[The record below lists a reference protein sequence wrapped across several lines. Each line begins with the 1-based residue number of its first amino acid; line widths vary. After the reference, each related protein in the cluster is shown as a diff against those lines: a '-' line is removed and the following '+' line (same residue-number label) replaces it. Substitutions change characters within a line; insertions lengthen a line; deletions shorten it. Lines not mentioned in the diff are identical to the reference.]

1 MNTIDS
7 NSQAYVNL
15 VQKSVHAN
23 SLKQVAEAK
32 KVGDPVDQEQLKQ
45 SNQHIRDT
53 ARETAVELYSQQ
65 LKKQSFETYMESSQ
79 QLNEDE
85 EEEKNS
91 SNDSVYTYDPQTVN
105 DSLQTAQKRALGV
118 SLYENISEQATNRS
132 FQADS
137 TSLNVYA

>member
-23 SLKQVAEAK
+23 SLNQVAEAK
-32 KVGDPVDQEQLKQ
+32 QAGDPVDVEQLHQ
-45 SNQHIRDT
+45 SNQFIRDT
-53 ARETAVELYSQQ
+53 ARETGVELYSQQ
-65 LKKQSFETYMESSQ
+65 LKKQSFETYVESSQ

-85 EEEKNS
+85 EENS
-91 SNDSVYTYDPQTVN
+91 SNDLVYTYNPQVVN

-118 SLYENISEQATNRS
+118 SLYENLSQQANNNS
-132 FQADS
+132 LQADS
-137 TSLNVYA
+137 NSLNVYV

>member
-1 MNTIDS
+1 M
-7 NSQAYVNL
+7 
-15 VQKSVHAN
+15 
-23 SLKQVAEAK
+23 
-32 KVGDPVDQEQLKQ
+32 KQ

>member
-32 KVGDPVDQEQLKQ
+32 QASEPVDTEQLQQ
-45 SNQHIRDT
+45 SNQYIRDT
-53 ARETAVELYSQQ
+53 ARETGAELYSQQ
-65 LKKQSFETYMESSQ
+65 LQKQAFETYMESSQ

-85 EEEKNS
+85 EENS
-91 SNDSVYTYDPQTVN
+91 NNNSVHTYDPLAVN
-105 DSLQTAQKRALGV
+105 DSLQMAQKRALGV